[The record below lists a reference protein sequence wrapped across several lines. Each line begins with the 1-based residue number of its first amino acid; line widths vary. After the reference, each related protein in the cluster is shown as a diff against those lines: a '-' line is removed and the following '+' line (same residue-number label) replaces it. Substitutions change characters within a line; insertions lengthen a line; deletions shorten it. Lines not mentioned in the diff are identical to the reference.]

1 MERRGQVVGGRK
13 GKERVAEDK
22 RRRRHQTHGDPC
34 ISADFCVDVDLIDN
48 IDIQTHGYS
57 QLDT

>member
-22 RRRRHQTHGDPC
+22 HRRRLQTHGDPC